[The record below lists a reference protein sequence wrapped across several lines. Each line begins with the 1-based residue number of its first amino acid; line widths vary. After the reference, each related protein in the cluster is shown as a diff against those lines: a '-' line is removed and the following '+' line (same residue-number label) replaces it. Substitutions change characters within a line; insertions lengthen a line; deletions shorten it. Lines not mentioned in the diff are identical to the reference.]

1 MRNPSPHLRVE
12 IQGINLEANDRIAAR
27 LVSLPISL
35 VGHRAEHSLLPIVIA
50 ALTSITS
57 DERT

>member
-1 MRNPSPHLRVE
+1 MDRISIEKKVLSE
-12 IQGINLEANDRIAAR
+12 NDRIAAR